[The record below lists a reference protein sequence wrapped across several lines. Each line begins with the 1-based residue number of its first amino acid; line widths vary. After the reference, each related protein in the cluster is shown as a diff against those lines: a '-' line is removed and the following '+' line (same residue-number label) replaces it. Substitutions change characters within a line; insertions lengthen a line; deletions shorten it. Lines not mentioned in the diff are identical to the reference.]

1 MERDKRGRFVKKAQ
15 LGSEITYNGKQ
26 YRLKKGITMQPDV
39 SALMAANLGN
49 TTIYEQYLN
58 NYYEPVDNT
67 PTGNNST
74 TVSSQIPTP
83 NTPPASEVTPEI
95 SSTGAN
101 PFTTTFSLN
110 DVTKPEGFYAIP
122 KIPDLKLNAGL
133 KINATNTGFLG
144 GNNGTLLGN
153 SNPIKYGY
161 KDGQI
166 IDEFG
171 ASLSPLTIDYSKYV
185 YSPELTNSLTGTDV
199 KTNAFTGMQV
209 VSKPSTG
216 NSDVNDVSA
225 GFKPVVSPSNGKG
238 KNGFN
243 WMGLLNKTKL
253 ADFLD
258 WTRAGMGIAANNKI
272 AERALEAEK
281 PFLQDVSESHR
292 SVYGDYRAQVQG
304 EKAAA
309 QLRNMASKPIT
320 SDGALQQ
327 QMMLE
332 AQIKGQEYIDKGNA
346 QDEALIKQTR
356 ETAWQQEKENT
367 QQRQAV
373 AMSNRQAMLMS
384 QKNKAQIENAR
395 DSANFSQVI
404 TPLLGGQEQRLRN
417 KGKEQEYYQDYY
429 NDAMVAKQVWGNY
442 TDGLSEN
449 QKEMARIYLTE
460 GTTGLNKYI
469 GEGDSRDVAKYNEW
483 LRLNQIMQNEIIR
496 RKAEL
501 KGVYVDVPTNNTIN
515 DPFAVFRGSP
525 WSYKKGGTIYKAK
538 LTKRTK
544 DNDRGAK
551 SIESSKKI
559 AARFLEKALDSL
571 YSYND
576 VELVATAKKSKRKYQ
591 AGGGLPFV
599 SHTPVFAT
607 SETGTPSTAAKET
620 KGEDITTKDILEL
633 LKDIDGLPS
642 DIDAIQ
648 AALSNF
654 ILADQMDPLGL
665 DSSSNIAA
673 RYMKVIGQIKK
684 AKANRDWY
692 DKAYDKLRSDGA
704 LNEYAID
711 STGHFIGMNSEGDFA
726 RFNAKQVAAKQT
738 GEYTLLTNSNLLDI
752 RARYPNAAFNSNLI
766 MEAANGVSMNQ
777 VVEHINKVI
786 QGLGSDKNQTQ
797 VFGNQSKEVLA
808 GLRQLQQ
815 AAQQVGQDLSISELY
830 EANVFTESQAQQA
843 QLALSYLYQT
853 LPTNMQALL
862 FSKTG
867 SAEGARDLIN
877 SLVNSKL
884 SSTTKLEFSPK
895 NTRKA
900 TTSSKT
906 GNVVLAGL
914 DLSPAQMLQQGF
926 GERETIT
933 IQDATSTGLQVE
945 AITMPITKEG
955 NKPMG
960 SATLEDISTSQYGGV
975 LNFTNASMGGQLIPF
990 EGRRNIAVDGS
1001 KIYSMYLPI
1010 DQNELMK
1017 GNIMPDLSLIDK
1029 VNTVNKQ
1036 IKDKQITDPN
1046 EINKMYV
1053 QAGLPVFMNSD
1064 KTVVPTF
1071 YRRFGVING
1080 TAIDNAFGSNF
1091 VANKYLKEV
1100 DDENTI
1106 NSAIAIMNQGR
1117 NKEDRIEYDA
1127 KSFFNL
1133 GGLLGDYDTIYQGTI
1148 FIPISNDVFAGIAGS
1163 GNTITSTEANA
1174 LEAKQQQHQRVSATY
1189 RNPGQLR

>member
-1 MERDKRGRFVKKAQ
+1 MERDKRGRFIKKAQ
-15 LGSEITYNGKQ
+15 QGTDIVYNGKRF
-26 YRLKKGITMQPDV
+26 RLKNGVSPTILSITQSLVDNPSAYEEYLNTNFDV
-39 SALMAANLGN
+39 VEN
-49 TTIYEQYLN
+49 TSPETLITPQVQNASTNAITDSSFTSPISSVLN
-58 NYYEPVDNT
+58 NY
-67 PTGNNST
+67 NST
-74 TVSSQIPTP
+74 QYGVVTNVNSIQFPDIQTRDEKIKALQARNFFGRSNDPESPFYQEQIGYTQ
-83 NTPPASEVTPEI
+83 
-95 SSTGAN
+95 
-101 PFTTTFSLN
+101 
-110 DVTKPEGFYAIP
+110 
-122 KIPDLKLNAGL
+122 
-133 KINATNTGFLG
+133 
-144 GNNGTLLGN
+144 NNG
-153 SNPIKYGY
+153 KF
-161 KDGQI
+161 
-166 IDEFG
+166 IDEYG
-171 ASLSPLTIDYSKYV
+171 VELNPT
-185 YSPELTNSLTGTDV
+185 ELTQNSHLYTRNFPSEGNV
-199 KTNAFTGMQV
+199 QISNTNPSVGMTFTG
-209 VSKPSTG
+209 KG
-216 NSDVNDVSA
+216 NESD
-225 GFKPVVSPSNGKG
+225 
-238 KNGFN
+238 KNKLSRF
-243 WMGLLNKTKL
+243 LNKTRL

-258 WTRAGMGIAANNKI
+258 WTRAGIGFAANNKI

-281 PFLQDVSESHR
+281 PFLQDIPDFHR
-292 SVYGDYRAQVQG
+292 PITGDYRAKIEG

-309 QLRNMASKPIT
+309 ALRSMASKPLT

-327 QMMLE
+327 QMMME
-332 AQIKGQEYIDKGNA
+332 AQIKGQNYIDQGNA
-346 QDEALIKQTR
+346 VDEQRIKQTK
-356 ETAWQQEKENT
+356 EAAWEQEKEN
-367 QQRQAV
+367 QNLRNAV
-373 AMSNRQAMLMS
+373 AMQNRQALLET
-384 QKNKAQIENAR
+384 QKNKAQIKNVR
-395 DSANFSQVI
+395 DSANFSQVLS
-404 TPLLGGQEQRLRN
+404 PLLAGVEQRLRN

-429 NDAMVAKQVWGNY
+429 DDAMVTQQVWNDY
-442 TDGLSEN
+442 TDGLTDS
-449 QKEMARIYLTE
+449 QKELAKVFRTQGSQGI
-460 GTTGLNKYI
+460 LNYI
-469 GEGDSRDVAKYNEW
+469 NGDTAKENEW
-483 LRLNQIMQNEIIR
+483 WQLNRIMNQEALR
-496 RKAEL
+496 RKAAL
-501 KGVYVDVPTNNTIN
+501 KGVTIN
-515 DPFAVFRGSP
+515 TGFGFDVSDPYSKWRPNSFF
-525 WSYKKGGTIYKAK
+525 KKGGTIYKAK

-544 DNDRGAK
+544 DNDRGTK

-559 AARFLEKALDSL
+559 AAKLLEKAIDSL
-571 YSYND
+571 YTYD
-576 VELVATAKKSKRKYQ
+576 QVEIIAKPSKSKRKYQ

-607 SETGTPSTAAKET
+607 SETGAPASAAKET

-633 LKDIDGLPS
+633 LKDVDGLPS

-654 ILADQMDPLGL
+654 VLADQMDPLGL
-665 DSSSNIAA
+665 DSSANIAA

-684 AKANRDWY
+684 AKANREWY

-711 STGHFIGMNSEGDFA
+711 STGHFIGMNSDGDFA
-726 RFNAKQVAAKQT
+726 RFNAKQVADGQT

-766 MEAANGVSMNQ
+766 MEAANGISMNQ

-843 QLALSYLYQT
+843 QLALNYLYQT

-867 SAEGARDLIN
+867 SAEGVRDLIN
-877 SLVNSKL
+877 SLVSSKL

-900 TTSSKT
+900 TTSGKT
-906 GNVVLAGL
+906 GNVVLDGL
-914 DLSPAQMLQQGF
+914 ELSPAQMLQQGF

-945 AITMPITKEG
+945 AVTMPITKDG

-1029 VNTVNKQ
+1029 VNAVNKQ

-1046 EINKMYV
+1046 EINKIYV

-1071 YRRFGVING
+1071 YRRFGVVNG

-1100 DDENTI
+1100 DDENVI

-1117 NKEDRIEYDA
+1117 NKEDRVEYDA
-1127 KSFFNL
+1127 KSFFNF
-1133 GGLLGDYDTIYQGTI
+1133 GGLLGDYDTVYQGTI